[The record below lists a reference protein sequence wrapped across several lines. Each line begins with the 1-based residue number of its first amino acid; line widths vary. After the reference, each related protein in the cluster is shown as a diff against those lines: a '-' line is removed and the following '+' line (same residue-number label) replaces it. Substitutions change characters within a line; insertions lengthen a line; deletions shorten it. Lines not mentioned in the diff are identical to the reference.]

1 MKALRKAILA
11 ISITGIALT
20 ISPFALAN
28 GPSVGLDEPL
38 NPQPQKQEQTQDKT
52 KNEKSDQPE
61 KETIKSAQRV
71 LREKGLFLGFAD
83 GRMDSHTV
91 RAVKEFQKQNDMKV
105 TGKLDDN
112 TLKALMNEPDKS
124 IQAEE
129 EAMER

>member
-11 ISITGIALT
+11 ISIIGIAFY
-20 ISPFALAN
+20 ISPLALAN

-38 NPQPQKQEQTQDKT
+38 NPQPQKQEQAQSDKP
-52 KNEKSDQPE
+52 D
-61 KETIKSAQRV
+61 KETIKSAQRT
-71 LREKGLFLGFAD
+71 LREKGLFLGFVD
-83 GRMDSHTV
+83 GRMDSQTM
-91 RAVKEFQKQNDMKV
+91 RAVKNFQKQNDMEV
-105 TGKLDDN
+105 TGKLDDK